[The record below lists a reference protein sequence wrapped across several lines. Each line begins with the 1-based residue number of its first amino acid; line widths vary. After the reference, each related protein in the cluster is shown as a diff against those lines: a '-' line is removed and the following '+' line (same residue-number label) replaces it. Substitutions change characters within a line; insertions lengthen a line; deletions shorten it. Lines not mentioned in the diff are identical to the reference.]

1 MINSIVMFWPTGNDS
16 TKPKWSQPKLARIV
30 ALETGSDGKQRR
42 AKIFYTNADQLKID
56 ANGQLAGGPEHE
68 SYRSIDQLIPVDD
81 ASQLRS
87 VEAMLGKANNMAY
100 RHTPAPIPTI
110 MEKDDEKQNKMNI
123 PSTQEDVGSTDKKD
137 SNKTDPTEEDT
148 DTTDEEDEEKTSK
161 DPTYKNKVKTEN
173 SSKRVTRSNKNP
185 GNIHCSLIT
194 Q

>member
-1 MINSIVMFWPTGNDS
+1 
-16 TKPKWSQPKLARIV
+16 
-30 ALETGSDGKQRR
+30 
-42 AKIFYTNADQLKID
+42 
-56 ANGQLAGGPEHE
+56 
-68 SYRSIDQLIPVDD
+68 
-81 ASQLRS
+81 
-87 VEAMLGKANNMAY
+87 MAY
-100 RHTPAPIPTI
+100 RHTPAPISTV
-110 MEKDDEKQNKMNI
+110 MEKDDKEQNEINN
-123 PSTQEDVGSTDKKD
+123 PSTQEDIGSTDKED